1 MNYLISSV
9 VGYFLGSIP
18 TAYIILKKMK
28 DVDIT
33 ISGSGN
39 VGAFNS
45 FKISRSKII
54 GLTVLFIDFFKGVFS
69 VLIPVWI
76 FPADFTL
83 PALAL
88 LFAVM
93 SHCFNPWLEFKG
105 GRGLATAAGG
115 AAVVFPYLL
124 FVWCILWV
132 TFYLMKK
139 DIIISNISAT
149 FFSLILVYTT
159 ADIAV
164 KYAYP
169 STPGLPVLILVTT
182 SVLMIIFIKHIEP
195 LKEFIIEQK
204 NKRVI
209 KND

>member
-9 VGYFLGSIP
+9 VGYLLGSIP
-18 TAYIILKKMK
+18 TAYLILKKMK

-33 ISGSGN
+33 TSGSGN

-54 GLTVLFIDFFKGVFS
+54 GLTVLFIDFIKGVFS

-88 LFAVM
+88 LFAVK
-93 SHCFNPWLEFKG
+93 SHCFNPWIEFKG

-115 AAVVFPYLL
+115 AAVIFPYLL
-124 FVWCILWV
+124 LVWCILWV
-132 TFYLMKK
+132 IFYLMKK

-149 FFSLILVYTT
+149 LFSLIIVYTT
-159 ADIAV
+159 GEIAI

-169 STPGLPVLILVTT
+169 SPPGLPVLILVTT

-204 NKRVI
+204 TKRVI